1 MSQDTIYAHSSG
13 QAPAAIAVIRI
24 SGPDA
29 HAAGKT
35 LAGSLPSA
43 RQAAVRRLRD
53 VHGVVLDDALILRF
67 DGPASATGEDAVE
80 FHCHGS
86 RAVVRA
92 VLRALSE
99 LPYLREALPGEFT
112 RRAFENGRMDL
123 TEAEGL
129 ADLLEAETENQRRA
143 ALALAEGGLR
153 RQVDAWRQRLIL
165 LSARAEAAI
174 DYVGDEEETS
184 ADVAELTAEADELR
198 RGLTEWLDRPRAERL
213 KTGIRVVIA
222 GPPNSGKSSLL
233 NVLSEA
239 DRAIVTPVAGTTRDV
254 IEVPVSWSGVPFVL
268 ADTAGLRE
276 AADVVERIG
285 VERTHAEV
293 GAADIL
299 LWTGPVEA
307 RPAHRCPI
315 QLSTKADLSPSA
327 APSGFRISSNTGE
340 GINELRS
347 HLLQLG
353 RTLLPH
359 EDAVAINERQARLI
373 ADCERTLGH
382 ATGGDLVLLAES
394 LRSARTCLDKIT
406 GQVGIE
412 DLLDALFSRFCLG
425 K

>member
-67 DGPASATGEDAVE
+67 DGPASATGEDSVE

-307 RPAHRCPI
+307 RPAHRCSI
-315 QLSTKADLSPSA
+315 QLSTKADLSPAA

-353 RTLLPH
+353 STLLPH